1 MRQPWLGIGRK
12 LERGQ
17 TTTEYALIMAL
28 VVVVGLVTW
37 ANWAPQLLHKLTA
50 LLPVCR
56 DLWNEAKNS
65 IGG

>member
-1 MRQPWLGIGRK
+1 M
-12 LERGQ
+12 
-17 TTTEYALIMAL
+17 TEYAIIMAL
-28 VVVVGLVTW
+28 VVLIGLGTW